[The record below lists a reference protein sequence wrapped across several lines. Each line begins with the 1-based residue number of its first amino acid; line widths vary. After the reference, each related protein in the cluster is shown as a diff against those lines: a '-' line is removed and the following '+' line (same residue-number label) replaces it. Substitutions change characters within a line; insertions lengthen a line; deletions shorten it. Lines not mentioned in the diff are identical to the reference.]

1 MRKHLWLRPLL
12 CVFAA
17 GYQACVQDPTVPKVE
32 TEPPVALTVTVSD
45 SVYVMGGTP
54 DTITVTL
61 VNTLDQTIE
70 LDFPTLCQ
78 IQLFIRDASNRI
90 VLPKGGSYICGPVP
104 TTLTMAANT
113 SQNDKFEW
121 TGGQGFT
128 APDSDTKVPAGTY
141 YVWAEIHASNYN
153 TVAFPVKIRVA
164 ATPP

>member
-1 MRKHLWLRPLL
+1 
-12 CVFAA
+12 
-17 GYQACVQDPTVPKVE
+17 
-32 TEPPVALTVTVSD
+32 VSD

-61 VNTLDQTIE
+61 VNTLNQTIE

-78 IQLFIRDASNRI
+78 IQIFIRDATNH
-90 VLPKGGSYICGPVP
+90 VVVPKGGSYICGPVP

-113 SQNDKFEW
+113 LQKDEFEW

-128 APDSDTKVPAGTY
+128 APDSDTKVPAGNY
-141 YVWAEIHASNYN
+141 FVWAEIRASNYS

-164 ATPP
+164 ATAP

>member
-1 MRKHLWLRPLL
+1 MRKHSWLRPLL
-12 CVFAA
+12 FLCSA
-17 GYQACVQDPTVPKVE
+17 GIQGCVQDPTVPKVE
-32 TEPPVALTVTVSD
+32 TEPPVALTVSVSD
-45 SVYVMGGTP
+45 SVYVLGGGP

-61 VNTLDQTIE
+61 VNTLNQTIE

-78 IQLFIRDASNRI
+78 IQLFIRDASNDI

-113 SQNDKFEW
+113 SQNDKFVW

-128 APDSDTKVPAGTY
+128 APDADTKVPVGTY
-141 YVWAEIHASNYN
+141 FVWAEIRASNYS

>member
-17 GYQACVQDPTVPKVE
+17 AYQGCVQDPTVPKVE

-90 VLPKGGSYICGPVP
+90 VLPKGGGYICGPVP

-113 SQNDKFEW
+113 LQNDKFEW

-128 APDSDTKVPAGTY
+128 APDSDTKVSAGTY
-141 YVWAEIHASNYN
+141 YVWAEIRASNYS

>member
-1 MRKHLWLRPLL
+1 MRKHLWLRLTF
-12 CVFAA
+12 CVLA
-17 GYQACVQDPTVPKVE
+17 GGVLGCVQDPTVPKVD
-32 TEPPVALTVTVSD
+32 TEPPVELIVTVSD
-45 SVYVMGGTP
+45 TLLVLGETP

-61 VNTLDQTIE
+61 VNTLNQTIE

-78 IQLFIRDASNRI
+78 IQLYIRDASNRI
-90 VLPKGGSYICGPVP
+90 VLPKGGSYVCGPVP

-113 SQNDKFEW
+113 LQTDTFEW

-128 APDSDTKVPAGTY
+128 APDSETKLPAGTY
-141 YVWAEIHASNYN
+141 YVWAEIHASNYS